1 MKIKIALVC
10 LIACFMS
17 VFSFAENETMS
28 YYRVSSEKLA
38 EYLKNNLQNDSAKIG
53 EFVNSFKNTADTLL
67 GKLSMDASAK
77 AKIKN
82 ELSNWY
88 QDSLELYAKDEL
100 YKQERYTLLVEDV
113 VRQMNS
119 FVFMDSMHL
128 RHYAKN
134 LIAMKFNICDK
145 DSIVGDSEKKSMA
158 KLDSI
163 LKKSHERNQNEN
175 PNIRHKQMT
184 TDTERL
190 IKKVKRKVGSDF
202 EKNEKLIKRYS
213 GRICSDDLWKNAFE
227 RLDTLYSRLFLKS
240 VNASIVQV
248 DKYDDKAS
256 VDLNKKSCGCSHKE
270 ELNGEVIGIYPYWFA
285 ADSTKWVD
293 LEGITR
299 LAYYGLR
306 ASEDGSLLMPSGSY
320 ALPYLD
326 KEENYEFVNVA
337 HRHNVKVDW
346 IVTRDNWDSVGL
358 DQFFAKLSNDVDTLL
373 SRRVNSYFQRF
384 VNIFTFYTDELE
396 HRGDG
401 VTFFFKN
408 YPKTEEATGSFEKF
422 INSLKVS
429 LAEKNPYVHVNVM
442 MNRDDVAV
450 DEHELYADSLEGE
463 NLRGIYSYKFFLKIS
478 DNSTGSQNYTRKQIR
493 ENVKNYML
501 VVMDEPSSRNK
512 QLILNDLNMQLD
524 GYDRRNMLHSLVP
537 VVMFDSTEWTS
548 FNNDIL
554 YYNDSYYNLALAPFV
569 SNLDSRDVCDAS
581 GNLGT
586 CTLQYFVNEKGK
598 GIRQGGF
605 SAFICMHR
613 WVFRFLNLITL
624 LIAIGVLVSYFVSCT
639 VSEYFNN
646 HLAILLGVVV
656 APSAVM
662 MTLLSRL
669 DPSLVAYR
677 GSFGMIPIILLL
689 ATVVAII
696 LIQVYRKND
705 LPTRRGR

>member
-1 MKIKIALVC
+1 MKIKIALIC

-17 VFSFAENETMS
+17 VFSFAENELMS
-28 YYRVSSEKLA
+28 YYKVSSEKEA
-38 EYLKNNLQNDSAKIG
+38 EYLKNNLLNDSAEMELFIK
-53 EFVNSFKNTADTLL
+53 SFKDTADTILN
-67 GKLSMDASAK
+67 KLSVDASVK
-77 AKIKN
+77 SKIKD
-82 ELSNWY
+82 ELFNWY

-100 YKQERYTLLVEDV
+100 NYQESYSLLVQDV

-119 FVFMDSMHL
+119 MVFMDSMHL
-128 RHYAKN
+128 HYYAKN
-134 LIAMKFNICDK
+134 LLAMRFSICDK
-145 DSIVGDSEKKSMA
+145 DSIIGDSEKKSLA

-163 LKKSHERNQNEN
+163 LKKKKVERKNEDQNN
-175 PNIRHKQMT
+175 RRRKMT
-184 TDTERL
+184 TDTEHL

-202 EKNEKLIKRYS
+202 EKNVKLIKRYS

-227 RLDTLYSRLFLKS
+227 RLDTLYSHLFLKS

-256 VDLNKKSCGCSHKE
+256 VNLNRESCGCSHKE
-270 ELNGEVIGIYPYWFA
+270 ELNGEVIGVYPYWLA

-299 LAYYGLR
+299 LAYYGLL

-326 KEENYEFVNVA
+326 KKENYEFVNEA

-358 DQFFAKLSNDVDTLL
+358 ENFFAKLSNDVDTLL
-373 SRRVNSYFQRF
+373 SKRVNSYFQRF
-384 VNIFTFYTDELE
+384 VNTFTFYTDELE

-408 YPKTEEATGSFEKF
+408 YPKTEDATGLFEKF

-429 LAEKNPYVHVNVM
+429 LAEKNPYAHVNVM
-442 MNRDDVAV
+442 MNRADVAV
-450 DEHELYADSLEGE
+450 DEYELYADTLEGV
-463 NLRGIYSYKFFLKIS
+463 NHRGIYSYKFFLKIS
-478 DNSTGSQNYTRKQIR
+478 NNSTGSQNYTRNQIR

-501 VVMDEPSSRNK
+501 IVMDEPSSRNK
-512 QLILNDLNMQLD
+512 QMILNDLNMQLD

-537 VVMFDSTEWTS
+537 VVLFDSSEWTS

-554 YYNDSYYNLALAPFV
+554 YYNDTYYNLALAPFV
-569 SNLDSRDVCDAS
+569 SNLGSRDVCDAS
-581 GNLGT
+581 GNLGS
-586 CTLQYFVNEKGK
+586 CTLQYFVNEKGN
-598 GIRQGGF
+598 GVRQGGF

-613 WVFRFLNLITL
+613 WVFRFFNLITL

-656 APSAVM
+656 VPSAVM

-669 DPSLVAYR
+669 DPSLAAYR

-689 ATVVAII
+689 ATVVGII

-705 LPTRRGR
+705 LPTRRGH